1 MTTKKIYS
9 IIVAIFAV
17 TYAYNLF
24 WFLKSLIEFSNYG
37 FQFSFF
43 IRYIP
48 TFAGITGL
56 IIFASSQFK
65 RSNLLRIMMCLEVM
79 SFPFLLFWYYQFF
92 TKTYGPFDQPPQLNW
107 TFYVGV
113 AINIA
118 LFLSS
123 IIGLR
128 MLSFNKTANLVYIEY
143 GNERTAQFSPA
154 PAGLRFANRLVD
166 AVVIAYILLTNLA
179 SFQAFERMRDDI
191 EPAVF
196 LIFEIPFLLFYYI
209 ILEGIFN
216 TSAGKCA
223 TGTIIVNASGERPNF
238 GQILGRTFCRLIPFE
253 PFSFFGAEARGW
265 HDSIPNT
272 YVVESINK
280 EDMEMNEFTL
290 DAETENV

>member
-1 MTTKKIYS
+1 MQTKKMYS
-9 IIVAIFAV
+9 IIAAVFAV
-17 TYAYNLF
+17 SYAYNLY
-24 WFLKSLIEFSNYG
+24 WFFKSLIEFSSFG

-43 IRYIP
+43 IRYIS

-56 IIFASSQFK
+56 IIFIASQFK
-65 RSNLLRIMMCLEVM
+65 RSNLLRIIMCLEIM

-113 AINIA
+113 VINIA

-128 MLSFNKTANLVYIEY
+128 MLSFNKTANLVYIDY
-143 GNERTAQFSPA
+143 GTERTAQFSPA
-154 PAGLRFANRLVD
+154 SAGLRFANRIVD
-166 AVVIAYILLTNLA
+166 SVLIIYILLTNLA
-179 SFQAFERMRDDI
+179 SLEAFSKGYDDM
-191 EPAVF
+191 EPAF
-196 LIFEIPFLLFYYI
+196 FFILEIPFLLFYYI

-223 TGTIIVNASGERPNF
+223 TGTTIVNASGELPNF

-253 PFSFFGAEARGW
+253 PFSFFGGGSRGW

-280 EDMEMNEFTL
+280 EDMEINEFTL
-290 DAETENV
+290 DAELENT